1 MPACEESKNMSFQAI
16 PYKRLQS
23 PFIPTTSIQKSTRKQ
38 TLTSL
43 RPGSDA
49 QMGAAHE
56 EWLSRLGYR
65 NNVLVSKRT
74 KGEEEETLKV
84 MLLPL
89 GAGRTSPVD

>member
-1 MPACEESKNMSFQAI
+1 MPACEDSNNMSFQAI
-16 PYKRLQS
+16 PYKRLRS
-23 PFIPTTSIQKSTRKQ
+23 PFIPTTPIQKSTGKQ

-43 RPGSDA
+43 GPGSDA
-49 QMGAAHE
+49 HMGAAHE
-56 EWLSRLGYR
+56 DWLSRLGLR

-84 MLLPL
+84 MLLRL